1 MCMQMP
7 KVDKKDLPKLIET
20 IELNVD
26 ETKQFDMYGS
36 EDDVKSEETFNKYI
50 EKIIRSSYEYKSFI
64 KALKTEMDLTKCKF
78 IPEVD
83 ISENRKL
90 TMEMHHYPLSL
101 YDIVTSYRE
110 KLKTNY
116 KHKESYESFKVAND
130 VIKMHFE
137 GNVGIVPLSYTAHE
151 LAHNGDLF
159 IPLNEDFVFGNFEG
173 LFDQVELESPLI
185 SKIEAVKKMT
195 KNYEEDPEVYETEV
209 LDKIRTEVVMQNE
222 TKPNKIIQ

>member
-1 MCMQMP
+1 MQMP
-7 KVDKKDLPKLIET
+7 KIDKKDLPKLIET
-20 IELNVD
+20 IEMNVD
-26 ETKQFDMYGS
+26 ETKSFDMYGS
-36 EDDVKSEETFNKYI
+36 EDDVKSEEQYNKYI
-50 EKIIRSSYEYKSFI
+50 EKIIRSSFEYKSFT

-83 ISENRKL
+83 VEDDRKL
-90 TMEMHHYPLSL
+90 TLEMHHYPLSL
-101 YDIVTSYRE
+101 YDIVSSYRE

-116 KHKESYESFKVAND
+116 KHKEAYESFKVAED

-137 GNVGIVPLSYTAHE
+137 GNIGIVPLSYTAHE

-173 LFDQVELESPLI
+173 LFEQVELEPPLV

-195 KNYEEDPEVYETEV
+195 RNYEKDPQVYETEV
-209 LDKIRTEVVMQNE
+209 LDKIRTEIVMKNE

>member
-1 MCMQMP
+1 MQMP

-26 ETKQFDMYGS
+26 ETKKFEMYNN
-36 EDDVKSEETFNKYI
+36 EDDIKSEETFNKYI
-50 EKIIRSSYEYKSFI
+50 EKIVRSSYEYKSFI

-83 ISENRKL
+83 INDDKRL

-101 YDIVTSYRE
+101 YDIVSSYRE

-116 KHKESYESFKVAND
+116 EYKKSYESFKIAED

-137 GNVGIVPLSYTAHE
+137 GNIGIVPLSYTAHE

-159 IPLNEDFVFGNFEG
+159 IPLNEEFVFGNFEG
-173 LFDQVELESPLI
+173 LFNQVELEAPLEN
-185 SKIEAVKKMT
+185 KLAAVKKMT
-195 KNYEEDPEVYETEV
+195 KKYEEDPSLYESEV
-209 LDKIRTEVVMQNE
+209 LDKVKTEIKMKSEV
-222 TKPNKIIQ
+222 KPNKIVQ